1 MIDVIVLMQTLENED
16 ERNYFTKLYDDYAA
30 KVKKVVRRYV
40 YNDSDADD
48 VVGLIF
54 IKILEDKDS
63 FAGVDDTMA
72 ARIVYRKTKS
82 TCINIIKSTCINII
96 KKKKIAC
103 VSIMDFLKDE
113 EGNTADYD
121 IPDETDIPEEL
132 VRAESV
138 EKLQEALRTLPFL
151 HREILRLKFME
162 EYTNV
167 QIAAELGLNTST
179 VGTIIHRCII
189 RLKTLL
195 EEYHYDK

>member
-30 KVKKVVRRYV
+30 KLKKVVRRYV

-82 TCINIIKSTCINII
+82 TCIDII

-103 VSIMDFLKDE
+103 VSITDFLKDE